1 MQVRKLKTQLAN
13 LHVYHGD
20 CHDQN
25 IVFDVP
31 AHRQQILRIDDRK
44 ARKRALMRYIAMGP
58 GGPARLVFIDFGES
72 RKLSGTVG
80 KLCILACGA
89 GERFADP
96 EMEHEELT
104 DEESMIDT
112 ADLEQY
118 IGSTPAGSYRRRS
131 SSPPA

>member
-1 MQVRKLKTQLAN
+1 M
-13 LHVYHGD
+13 
-20 CHDQN
+20 
-25 IVFDVP
+25 
-31 AHRQQILRIDDRK
+31 
-44 ARKRALMRYIAMGP
+44 
-58 GGPARLVFIDFGES
+58 
-72 RKLSGTVG
+72 G

-131 SSPPA
+131 SAPPA